1 MISPELQPRSFR
13 PYIASSLSAPSFSSF
28 NNDGRSYS
36 PEQSATA
43 TGGSNSHYPAG
54 AQSSSA
60 ASRSRFSPSSFSHNA
75 RIAIALVPC
84 AAFLLDLGGA
94 PVVATLTLGLM
105 LSYILDS
112 LDLKSAAFFGVWLSL
127 IASQIAFFF
136 TSSLI
141 SALSSVP
148 LGLLASFLCAQANFL
163 IDVWAA
169 LQLK

>member
-1 MISPELQPRSFR
+1 
-13 PYIASSLSAPSFSSF
+13 
-28 NNDGRSYS
+28 
-36 PEQSATA
+36 
-43 TGGSNSHYPAG
+43 
-54 AQSSSA
+54 
-60 ASRSRFSPSSFSHNA
+60 
-75 RIAIALVPC
+75 
-84 AAFLLDLGGA
+84 
-94 PVVATLTLGLM
+94 M

-163 IDVWAA
+163 IGVWASLQFKWIQLENPSIVLA
-169 LQLK
+169 LERLLFACIPFTASSIFAWATISAVGMNNASYYLMVFNCVF